1 MAKLRI
7 HYLQHVPYEGIGCID
22 YWVQAKGHVLT
33 STKMYETPIVFPSTE
48 SFDWLIVLGGPL
60 SVNDILHFPW
70 LMDEKKFIEAA
81 IKKNKVV
88 IGFCLGAQLIANALN
103 TPVKPNE
110 QKEIGWFEVR
120 LNDAAKQHDLFSHD
134 LFSLFPESFTT
145 FHWHGE
151 TFDLPKN
158 ATLLMSST
166 ACPNQAF
173 IYGKKTIGIQF
184 HPEITQLGLKEMI
197 QNMRD
202 DLTGG
207 EFVQTE
213 EAINSQI
220 ELLTENQERM
230 RLWLNKLSDVF

>member
-1 MAKLRI
+1 MAKHRI
-7 HYLQHVPYEGIGCID
+7 HYIQHVPYEGIGCID

-33 STKMYETPIVFPSTE
+33 STKMYEAPVVFPSTE

-60 SVNDILHFPW
+60 SVNDTLQFPW

-103 TPVKPNE
+103 TPVKPNK

-120 LNDAAKQHDLFSHD
+120 LNEAAKQHDLFR
-134 LFSLFPESFTT
+134 LFPESFTT

-158 ATLLMSST
+158 ATLLMSSA
-166 ACPNQAF
+166 ACHNQAF

-213 EAINSQI
+213 DAINSQI